1 MNAQPTMVV
10 DPMSALQQ
18 PFSAALLNPVVS
30 KVLQASV
37 QVNHWTTRPLTDY
50 THEVRLGGAGVSRI
64 GGTATTAAGVQ
75 RAWSVILKV
84 LKSPAGMPLPDGT
97 TVTQAMADDRQAF
110 AYWRREAAAYES
122 GLLAGLPRWLV
133 APACYGID
141 EKEDELWLWQAE
153 AVDTAAWS
161 WTHYREAAYRLGQWQ
176 GQYATG
182 ERALPAFGWLSRKW
196 LRQWVSLPLT
206 RIVELLDRTDGWR
219 MPVVEAHFTAK
230 EIAAV
235 RRLWARR
242 AQPLAHLARLPQVL
256 CHLDAYRAN
265 FFWQGDTLTLID
277 WEFAGLGAL
286 GEEMAAFVGGTL
298 LLDHVPLDEAP
309 YLEAVA
315 LDGYLAGL
323 REAGWVG
330 EADLVW
336 QAYGCAIPL
345 RYALL
350 ALATVCRTALQPEF
364 GQHWLQR
371 TGKPLDEILSQ
382 RADFVRFLLARCQS
396 T

>member
-10 DPMSALQQ
+10 DPMSALRE

-30 KVLQASV
+30 RALQAPV
-37 QVNHWTTRPLTDY
+37 HVNHWTARPLTDY

-64 GGTATTAAGVQ
+64 AGTATTAAGEQ
-75 RAWSVILKV
+75 RDWSVILKV
-84 LKSPAGMPLPDGT
+84 VKSPAGMPLPDGT
-97 TVTQAMADDRQAF
+97 TVTPAMAADRRAF

-122 GLLAGLPRWLV
+122 GLLAGLPHGLA

-153 AVDTAAWS
+153 AVDAAAWS
-161 WTHYREAAYRLGQWQ
+161 WAHYREAAYRLGQWQ
-176 GQYATG
+176 GQHATG
-182 ERALPAFGWLSRKW
+182 ERALPDFGWLSRNW
-196 LRQWVSLPLT
+196 LQQWVGLPLT
-206 RIVELLDRTDGWR
+206 RIVELLDRSGGWG
-219 MPVVEAHFTAK
+219 MPVVGAHFTAR

-235 RRLWARR
+235 RRLWAKR
-242 AQPLAHLARLPQVL
+242 AQSLAHLARLPQVL

-277 WEFAGLGAL
+277 WEFAGAGAL

-298 LLDHVPLDEAP
+298 LLGHVPLDEGAH
-309 YLEAVA
+309 LEAVA

-323 REAGWVG
+323 REAGWDG
-330 EADLVW
+330 RADQVW
-336 QAYGCAIPL
+336 QAYRCAMPL

-350 ALATVCRTALQPEF
+350 ALASICRTAMQPDFAE
-364 GQHWLQR
+364 HWVQK
-371 TGKPLDEILSQ
+371 TGKQLDAILAQ
-382 RADFVRFLLARCQS
+382 RADFIRFLLARCEW